1 MYGKVLF
8 VVGGLVG
15 YVIGTRQGR
24 EGYERLKKQA
34 TDLWENPKVQRTV
47 SDAQKFAEEK
57 IPGFGKDNGDSGT
70 HAASGSGMGTGMGS
84 GSSGPAST
92 GSTGTGTT
100 GTGASGTGATGTTGT
115 GTSTTS
121 SPGSTTPGG
130 TSSPGSGSNG

>member
-57 IPGFGKDNGDSGT
+57 IPGFGKDNGT
-70 HAASGSGMGTGMGS
+70 HTASGSGMGSGMGS

-100 GTGASGTGATGTTGT
+100 GMGASGTGTTGTTGT

-121 SPGSTTPGG
+121 SPGSTMPGG
-130 TSSPGSGSNG
+130 TSSPGSGSHG